1 MIIRKAIK
9 EDAKT
14 LNWLLT
20 LLIRDEKQ
28 YDNSINENFV
38 VTNMYE
44 NYIEDKNRCILVALD
59 NNKIIGYLY
68 GYLKEFDSTVN
79 NKICLLDALYVDINY
94 RKKGVANELINSF
107 KNWCINNNSKTIEV
121 NVCSKNINAKN
132 LYSKHDF
139 ITIKETMSLEI
150 K

>member
-44 NYIEDKNRCILVALD
+44 NYIEDKNRCILVALE

-68 GYLKEFDSTVN
+68 GYLKEFDSTIN

-94 RKKGVANELINSF
+94 RKIGVANELINSF